1 MYVSFEYDMDSKEY
15 FVPITKRKYS
25 NNLLGYL
32 AIASSSGE
40 EFYLK
45 IVLIAKANIVASG
58 YFVGTV
64 QINDIFDCYTSSEKI
79 SLDIQVNNRAGS
91 KLSQAIINNKVVITL
106 KNLESWIFLESKFFY
121 GSKINKL
128 P

>member
-79 SLDIQVNNRAGS
+79 EEFRHPGKQPGRIE
-91 KLSQAIINNKVVITL
+91 T
-106 KNLESWIFLESKFFY
+106 
-121 GSKINKL
+121 
-128 P
+128 